1 MRAYVAPLAALL
13 IVITM
18 SACSSPVPIALG
30 SAPASPSNKINL
42 SLPMDPSGFYDF
54 NSWPRACDLLSD
66 GDLRA
71 VFPQATDI
79 ARVPEDLKLTLLPD
93 FSPFSNG
100 NGGGGTHT
108 VRGAQCTFTF
118 SLPGIERRAGD
129 RWTGY
134 SLRLEID
141 ATGSREVVRENRPK
155 ANIPGQRNE
164 YLGGADC
171 VVSPSLGSTEL
182 SCSSTNLAFSIKDLT
197 GNFSQDDG
205 TIRFQRGDQITTF
218 TGDQLAQRS
227 DFMTRHILPE
237 LVKTITGKL

>member
-1 MRAYVAPLAALL
+1 MRALVTALAALT
-13 IVITM
+13 VITM
-18 SACSSPVPIALG
+18 SACSSPAPIALG
-30 SAPASPSNKINL
+30 SAPASPSDKINL

-79 ARVPEDLKLTLLPD
+79 ARVPEDLKLTVLPD

-100 NGGGGTHT
+100 NGGGTHT

-118 SLPGIERRAGD
+118 SLPGIVRRAGD

-134 SLRLEID
+134 SLELEIE
-141 ATGSREVVRENRPK
+141 ATGSTEVVRENRPK
-155 ANIPGQRNE
+155 ANNPGERNE
-164 YLGGADC
+164 YVGGADC
-171 VVSPSLGSTEL
+171 VVSPSLGSTQLE
-182 SCSSTNLAFSIKDLT
+182 CSSTNLAFSIKDLT
-197 GNFSQDDG
+197 DNFSQDDG

-218 TGDQLAQRS
+218 TRDQLVQRS
-227 DFMTRHILPE
+227 DFMTRQILPE
-237 LVKTITGKL
+237 LVKTITAKL

>member
-1 MRAYVAPLAALL
+1 MRALVTALAALT
-13 IVITM
+13 VITM
-18 SACSSPVPIALG
+18 SACSSPAPIALG
-30 SAPASPSNKINL
+30 SAPASPSDKINL

-79 ARVPEDLKLTLLPD
+79 ARVPEDLKLTVLPD

-100 NGGGGTHT
+100 NGGGTHT

-134 SLRLEID
+134 SLEREIE
-141 ATGSREVVRENRPK
+141 ATGSTEVVRENRPK
-155 ANIPGQRNE
+155 ANNE
-164 YLGGADC
+164 YVGGA
-171 VVSPSLGSTEL
+171 
-182 SCSSTNLAFSIKDLT
+182 STNLAFSIKDLT

-218 TGDQLAQRS
+218 TRDQLVQRS
-227 DFMTRHILPE
+227 DFMTRQILPE
-237 LVKTITGKL
+237 LVKTITAKL